1 MTNVNPEDQARI
13 DAIEQALLARW
24 PENRIAPTLERI
36 AALVDILGSPQLTY
50 PTIHVGLKALY
61 RKTCINFSEY

>member
-1 MTNVNPEDQARI
+1 MNEISAEDQARV

-36 AALVDILGSPQLTY
+36 GALVDALGSPHTF
-50 PTIHVGLKALY
+50 ISNNSC
-61 RKTCINFSEY
+61 RWN